1 MMDRKGDTMDKV
13 FTKVWIIRAAISLVL
28 TAATAWGIA
37 FLVSDYV
44 VRANT
49 TSIEQTLAAVLQANN
64 ATAAGNEN
72 SIAGIVTALET
83 LNATLVETNRV
94 VGGLRDD
101 LTFLVGLPK
110 DSAGQIALLQADV
123 ERIGRAINEAGIKVD
138 VTADIQ
144 SLFSPQSE
152 VWSTVR
158 ANYGLSG
165 EEPIFLKIEPRN

>member
-1 MMDRKGDTMDKV
+1 MACSGYIGSMDQRT
-13 FTKVWIIRAAISLVL
+13 IIL
-28 TAATAWGIA
+28 TLLDQIC
-37 FLVSDYV
+37 
-44 VRANT
+44 N
-49 TSIEQTLAAVLQANN
+49 AVPGRSQANN

-101 LTFLVGLPK
+101 LTFLVGLQK